1 MEHRDGINLFIIK
14 MTGTVLTALTICG
27 YLDAVSNWDWL
38 LNIHIIIFSIV
49 LLLINLMGYSVYLIK
64 MKRDSTSDATLL
76 NHLYTG
82 MAIMNQVNSILMFS
96 MTLGDVLD
104 LTDSTIYVSI
114 EFVFKF
120 LIFLQIGNLVTVTA
134 ATLFKHLSPTEYLRV
149 SQNMLIIQTIMASK
163 ICIAVGSFLLAV
175 WKCDSD
181 LTCVGLCGR
190 IMWLPFGVIC
200 FIVLFKIADDNYK
213 IIKKMKL
220 RLRKMLRTN
229 NSLVHLN
236 PTLNQV
242 RNFLSLSPLDF
253 LFLYLYSICDFK
265 YAQVV
270 EDQSVLIC
278 MSGVIISVVAGVVI
292 TILRTFFGLEASRHM
307 LYMVPPGLVPIY
319 WIHKSEKLQEV
330 MWICLR
336 RRRSRIIIA

>member
-1 MEHRDGINLFIIK
+1 MEHQDGINLFIIK

-38 LNIHIIIFSIV
+38 LNIHIILFSVI

-96 MTLGDVLD
+96 MTMGDVLD
-104 LTDSTIYVSI
+104 LTDSAIYVSI
-114 EFVFKF
+114 EFGFKF
-120 LIFLQIGNLVTVTA
+120 LTFLQIGNLVTVTA
-134 ATLFKHLSPTEYLRV
+134 ATLFKHVSPTQYLRV
-149 SQNMLIIQTIMASK
+149 SQNMLIIQTIMVAK

-175 WKCDSD
+175 WRCDSD
-181 LTCVGLCGR
+181 LTCVGRCGR

-213 IIKKMKL
+213 IMKKMKH
-220 RLRKMLRTN
+220 RLRKMLGIN
-229 NSLVHLN
+229 NALVNLN

-242 RNFLSLSPLDF
+242 KNFLNLSALGFLLLYIF
-253 LFLYLYSICDFK
+253 LF
-265 YAQVV
+265 
-270 EDQSVLIC
+270 
-278 MSGVIISVVAGVVI
+278 VILNMVRL
-292 TILRTFFGLEASRHM
+292 LRIKAF
-307 LYMVPPGLVPIY
+307 
-319 WIHKSEKLQEV
+319 
-330 MWICLR
+330 
-336 RRRSRIIIA
+336 